1 MPRVLCLGSG
11 RRPLDTAPQRA
22 RTGGDEPSQD
32 PMETRMLGRL
42 WPVGALTLGGGG
54 VGQLWGPTTRDECIA
69 TVRTAVD
76 CGITL
81 LDMAPAY
88 GNGEAESVVGAAFD
102 GRLPAGIRVT
112 TKHRLGTPPA
122 GEVEGNIVRSLDE
135 SLARMR
141 LERVDLF
148 FLHSNIIPDDYDASA
163 YVDRPAT
170 RWTTYIE
177 RFIPACERLVAD
189 GRIGAWGITG
199 IGIPECILA
208 ALSELSRPAAVQCI
222 TNPLD
227 SPGELKYFAG
237 PSRAREI
244 IAASKNGGAG
254 VLGIRPVQGGA
265 LTDTLDRDLPPDHG
279 VVTDFKRTS
288 PIMAS
293 SRTSNAA
300 PLSALAEL
308 GTSSAALAHRYA
320 LSMAGVDTVV
330 LGCKNRKE
338 VLECVA
344 AAEAGPLEP
353 AIMGRIDA
361 AFAA

>member
-1 MPRVLCLGSG
+1 
-11 RRPLDTAPQRA
+11 
-22 RTGGDEPSQD
+22 
-32 PMETRMLGRL
+32 METRMLGRL
-42 WPVGALTLGGGG
+42 WPVSALTLGGGG

-88 GNGEAESVVGAAFD
+88 GNGEAESVVAAAFD
-102 GRLPAGIRVT
+102 GRLPAGLRVT

-148 FLHSNIIPDDYDASA
+148 FLHSNIIPDDCDASA

-177 RFIPACERLVAD
+177 HFIPTCERLVAD

-199 IGIPECILA
+199 IGIPECVLA
-208 ALSELSRPAAVQCI
+208 ALSESSRPAAIQCI

-244 IAASKNGGAG
+244 IAASRNGGAG
-254 VLGIRPVQGGA
+254 VLGIRPVQVE
-265 LTDTLDRDLPPDHG
+265 R
-279 VVTDFKRTS
+279 S
-288 PIMAS
+288 PIRSTGIWRRIMVL
-293 SRTSNAA
+293 SRTSDVAL
-300 PLSALAEL
+300 LSARSPTNSARRRRRSP
-308 GTSSAALAHRYA
+308 TATRCRCPASTQSCSAARTAR
-320 LSMAGVDTVV
+320 
-330 LGCKNRKE
+330 R
-338 VLECVA
+338 
-344 AAEAGPLEP
+344 
-353 AIMGRIDA
+353 
-361 AFAA
+361 F

>member
-1 MPRVLCLGSG
+1 M
-11 RRPLDTAPQRA
+11 Q
-22 RTGGDEPSQD
+22 
-32 PMETRMLGRL
+32 TRMLGQL
-42 WPVGALTLGGGG
+42 WPVSALTLGGGG

-69 TVRTAVD
+69 TVRTAID
-76 CGITL
+76 SGITL

-122 GEVEGNIVRSLDE
+122 AEVEGNILRSLDD
-135 SLARMR
+135 SLTRLR

-148 FLHSNIIPDDYDASA
+148 FLHSNIIPDAYDASA
-163 YVDRPAT
+163 YQDRPAT
-170 RWTTYIE
+170 RWSTYIE
-177 RFIPACERLVAD
+177 RFVPVCERLVSE
-189 GRIGAWGITG
+189 GRIGAWGVTG
-199 IGIPECILA
+199 IGIPQCILD
-208 ALSELSRPAAVQCI
+208 ALGQSARPAAVQCI

-244 IAASKNGGAG
+244 IATSKSKGAG

-265 LTDTLDRDLPPDHG
+265 LTDTLDRDLPPTHG
-279 VVTDFKRTS
+279 VVTDFQRS
-288 PIMAS
+288 
-293 SRTSNAA
+293 AA
-300 PLSALAEL
+300 FRALARKL

-320 LSMAGVDTVV
+320 LSMDGVDTVV

-338 VLECVA
+338 ILECVA
-344 AAEAGPLEP
+344 AADAGPLEP
-353 AIMGRIDA
+353 AIMAAIDA

>member
-1 MPRVLCLGSG
+1 
-11 RRPLDTAPQRA
+11 
-22 RTGGDEPSQD
+22 
-32 PMETRMLGRL
+32 MLGRL
-42 WPVGALTLGGGG
+42 WPVSVLTLGGGG
-54 VGQLWGPTTRDECIA
+54 VGQLWGPTTRDESIA
-69 TVRTAVD
+69 TIRTAVD

-88 GNGEAESVVGAAFD
+88 GNGEAENVVGTAFD
-102 GRLPAGIRVT
+102 GRLPAGVRVT
-112 TKHRLGTPPA
+112 TKHRLGTPPT
-122 GEVEGNIVRSLDE
+122 GEVEGNIVRSLNE
-135 SLARMR
+135 SLARVR

-177 RFIPACERLVAD
+177 RFIPVCERLVAD

-199 IGIPECILA
+199 IGVPECILA
-208 ALSELSRPAAVQCI
+208 ALGETSRPAAVQCI
-222 TNPLD
+222 TNPID

-244 IAASKNGGAG
+244 IAASNNAGTG

-265 LTDTLDRDLPPDHG
+265 FTDALDRQLPPDHG
-279 VVTDFKRTS
+279 VVTDFERGTAFR
-288 PIMAS
+288 M
-293 SRTSNAA
+293 
-300 PLSALAEL
+300 LAREL

-320 LSMAGVDTVV
+320 LSMPGVETVV

-338 VLECVA
+338 LLECVA

-353 AIMGRIDA
+353 AVVSRIDA
-361 AFAA
+361 AFLSPPCVQSRSAG

>member
-1 MPRVLCLGSG
+1 MPSNHPLTSWSG
-11 RRPLDTAPQRA
+11 GFLALFSAPARQTYVGMYRPLAPRILTHKTSVPGRA
-22 RTGGDEPSQD
+22 PEPRFRLSTRRRNALELAPRIIFASVAPED

-42 WPVGALTLGGGG
+42 WPVSVLTLGGGG

-88 GNGEAESVVGAAFD
+88 GNGEAERVVGAAFE

-148 FLHSNIIPDDYDASA
+148 FLHSNIIPDRYDASA

-170 RWTTYIE
+170 RWKTYIE
-177 RFIPACERLVAD
+177 RFIPVSERLVAD

-199 IGIPECILA
+199 IGIPECIRAGLG
-208 ALSELSRPAAVQCI
+208 ELSRPAAVQCI
-222 TNPLD
+222 TNLID

-244 IAASKNGGAG
+244 IVASKSGGAG

-265 LTDTLDRDLPPDHG
+265 LTDTLDPVPDGCRARRPP
-279 VVTDFKRTS
+279 RS
-288 PIMAS
+288 CW
-293 SRTSNAA
+293 R
-300 PLSALAEL
+300 
-308 GTSSAALAHRYA
+308 R
-320 LSMAGVDTVV
+320 
-330 LGCKNRKE
+330 
-338 VLECVA
+338 
-344 AAEAGPLEP
+344 
-353 AIMGRIDA
+353 
-361 AFAA
+361 

>member
-1 MPRVLCLGSG
+1 M
-11 RRPLDTAPQRA
+11 Q
-22 RTGGDEPSQD
+22 
-32 PMETRMLGRL
+32 TRMLGQL
-42 WPVGALTLGGGG
+42 WPVSVLTLGGGG

-76 CGITL
+76 SGMTL

-88 GNGEAESVVGAAFD
+88 GNGEAESVVGAAFE

-112 TKHRLGTPPA
+112 TKHRLGTPPG
-122 GEVEGNIVRSLDE
+122 GEVKGNIVRSLDE

-148 FLHSNIIPDDYDASA
+148 FLHSNIIPDEYDASA
-163 YVDRPAT
+163 YADRPAT

-177 RFIPACERLVAD
+177 RFIPVCERLVSD

-199 IGIPECILA
+199 IGIPECILD
-208 ALSELSRPAAVQCI
+208 ALGISPRPAAVQCI

-244 IAASKNGGAG
+244 VAASKKAGAG

-265 LTDTLDRDLPPDHG
+265 LTDTLDRNLPADHG
-279 VVTDFKRTS
+279 VVTDFNRS
-288 PIMAS
+288 
-293 SRTSNAA
+293 AA
-300 PLSALAEL
+300 FRALAREL
-308 GTSSAALAHRYA
+308 GTSAAALAHRYA
-320 LSMAGVDTVV
+320 LSMDGVDTVV

-344 AAEAGPLEP
+344 AGEAGPLET
-353 AIMGRIDA
+353 AIMARIHT

>member
-1 MPRVLCLGSG
+1 M
-11 RRPLDTAPQRA
+11 Q
-22 RTGGDEPSQD
+22 
-32 PMETRMLGRL
+32 TRMLGRL
-42 WPVGALTLGGGG
+42 WPVSTLTLGGGG
-54 VGQLWGPTTRDECIA
+54 VGQLWGPTTREECIA

-76 CGITL
+76 SGITL

-88 GNGEAESVVGAAFD
+88 GNGEAESVVGAAFE
-102 GRLPAGIRVT
+102 GRLPAGIRIT

-122 GEVEGNIVRSLDE
+122 AEVEGNVVRSLEE

-163 YVDRPAT
+163 YQDRPAT

-177 RFIPACERLVAD
+177 RFIPVCEKLVAQ
-189 GRIGAWGITG
+189 GRIGAWGLTG
-199 IGIPECILA
+199 IGIPDCIVH
-208 ALSELSRPAAVQCI
+208 ALGQSSRPAAVQCI
-222 TNPLD
+222 TNPID
-227 SPGELKYFAG
+227 SPGELKYFTG

-244 IAASKNGGAG
+244 IATCKKQGAG

-265 LTDTLDRDLPPDHG
+265 LTDALDRDLPPTHG
-279 VVTDFKRTS
+279 VVADFNRSAAFRT
-288 PIMAS
+288 
-293 SRTSNAA
+293 
-300 PLSALAEL
+300 LAREL

-320 LSMAGVDTVV
+320 LSMEGVDTVV

-344 AAEAGPLEP
+344 AADAGPLEP
-353 AIMGRIDA
+353 AVMKRVDA